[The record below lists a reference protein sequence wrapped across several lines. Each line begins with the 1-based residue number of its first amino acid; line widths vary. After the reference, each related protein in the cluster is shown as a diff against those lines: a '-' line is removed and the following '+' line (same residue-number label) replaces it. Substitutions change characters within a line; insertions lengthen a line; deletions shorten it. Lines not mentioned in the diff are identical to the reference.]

1 MLTHKQLNLLKF
13 INDRIETA
21 GVSPSFDEMR
31 KALNLKSKSGI
42 HRLISALEERGFI
55 KRLAH
60 RARALEVVKV
70 PDFSL
75 KKIKAEK
82 NVKKIEEEYQAGYH
96 NIPLMGKIAAGT
108 PIEAIQDLSNN
119 ITVPSSMLGTG
130 SHYALEVKGESMIND
145 GINNGDIVLIREQAH
160 ANNGQIVVA
169 LIEDQEATLK
179 RFYKK
184 EKTIELVAANPK
196 FTTQKF
202 SEPQVRIQ
210 GLLIGLY
217 RTY

>member
-60 RARALEVVKV
+60 RARALEVIKV
-70 PDFSL
+70 PDFKL
-75 KKIKAEK
+75 RTVKKEK
-82 NVKKIEEEYQAGYH
+82 NINTLREEKYSTYQR
-96 NIPLMGKIAAGT
+96 IPLMGKIAAGT
-108 PIEAIQDLSNN
+108 PIEAIQDISNN
-119 ITVPSSMLGTG
+119 LSIPDSMLGSG
-130 SHYALEVKGESMIND
+130 NHYALEVKGESMIGE
-145 GINNGDIVLIREQAH
+145 GINNGDIVLIREQAQ
-160 ANNGQIVVA
+160 ASNGQIVVA
-169 LIEDQEATLK
+169 LIDDQEATLK

-184 EKTIELVAANPK
+184 GKIIELEAANPK
-196 FTTQKF
+196 FSTQKF
-202 SEPQVRIQ
+202 SEAQVRVQ

>member
-60 RARALEVVKV
+60 RARALEVIKV
-70 PDFSL
+70 PDFQL
-75 KKIKAEK
+75 RT
-82 NVKKIEEEYQAGYH
+82 VKKEKDVNTLNEDKYSTYQR
-96 NIPLMGKIAAGT
+96 IPLMGKIAAGT
-108 PIEAIQDLSNN
+108 PIEAIQDISNN
-119 ITVPSSMLGTG
+119 LSIPDSMLGSG
-130 SHYALEVKGESMIND
+130 NHYALEVKGESMIGE
-145 GINNGDIVLIREQAH
+145 GINNGDIVLIREQAQ
-160 ANNGQIVVA
+160 ASNGQIVVA
-169 LIEDQEATLK
+169 LIDDQEATLK

-184 EKTIELVAANPK
+184 GKIIELEAANPK
-196 FTTQKF
+196 FNTQKF
-202 SEPQVRIQ
+202 SETQVRVQ